1 MEGFV
6 NLWTNEMAQKIQA
19 LVNPEYTNPRA
30 HNVGRRKPIN
40 ASHPLTSVHTACHT
54 HINTYRH
61 TDTQQRYKLQLIVK
75 LPQLR
80 LSWEESFNWEVCL
93 NQLGLWACLGMSVL
107 IIETGGLN
115 TLWVAPLPQQG
126 FLYYISL
133 EKIGWE
139 QPRRLHS
146 PLSALSSSDY
156 VTSCFEFLPWFPPQ
170 WRAVTWNYK
179 LNKWFL
185 SQVACWWEYFSIA
198 TERT

>member
-1 MEGFV
+1 MTALIETLELSRWRQVVCYTILSGVMEGFV
-6 NLWTNEMAQKIQA
+6 NLWANEMAQKIQA

-40 ASHPLTSVHTACHT
+40 ASHPLTCVHTACHT
-54 HINTYRH
+54 HINTYTYGH
-61 TDTQQRYKLQLIVK
+61 KDTQQMYKLQVTVK

-93 NQLGLWACLGMSVL
+93 NQLGLWACLAMSVL

-126 FLYYISL
+126 FLYDISL
-133 EKIGWE
+133 EKIRWE

-146 PLSALSSSDY
+146 PLSALSSSEY
-156 VTSCFEFLPWFPPQ
+156 VTICF
-170 WRAVTWNYK
+170 
-179 LNKWFL
+179 
-185 SQVACWWEYFSIA
+185 
-198 TERT
+198 